1 MPTGVLTL
9 VVGCGCHVVP
19 SSNSFFT
26 HIVLL
31 TLERELIQTEITSGS
46 DFTIYNYNLQ
56 FCNYFTPVGSVKW
69 MSLMRLVIIREDASA
84 TSGTRPHISFMRHL
98 KVQI

>member
-9 VVGCGCHVVP
+9 VVGCGSHVVP

-31 TLERELIQTEITSGS
+31 TSERELIQMEIISGS

-56 FCNYFTPVGSVKW
+56 LFYISWISKVDVTYALTAV
-69 MSLMRLVIIREDASA
+69 VII
-84 TSGTRPHISFMRHL
+84 TKKMPRPLPVPDLISHSFD
-98 KVQI
+98 I